1 MSMFGFLGDALA
13 HGAEALA
20 PLFGPAAMAATI
32 VLCTL
37 GVRAALHPLARAAT
51 RGEKARTALAP
62 QLAALQRKHKGH
74 PERLQKATSE
84 LYAETGSSPLAGCL
98 PTLLQMPVFF
108 VMYHLFT
115 TGGGGLL
122 HHTLLGAPLG
132 GHWSQALADGGP
144 FGPQGRVYLAL
155 FALIAAVATWNYRRA
170 RATMAKAPQPAAGAG
185 PALPGMASMAKV
197 MPLLSFGTL
206 ITVAVVPLAAGL
218 YMVTTTTWTACERA
232 LLHRDRKRGEAD
244 ADAATAAARPEGKP
258 AGGKPAKGTP
268 VKALAAKGAP
278 AKGAPARTEAK
289 AAAASGG
296 QVPAPAGGA
305 TGTRAPQQGPAS
317 QRPAQQGPASQR
329 PAQQGPASQRTDRKG
344 APKTRAARQR
354 AARARANSQAGAG
367 SQAVAGSRTGAGSRS
382 RTRPADGPKPQK
394 TGASREAVAE
404 TATTTR

>member
-13 HGAEALA
+13 HGAEAIA
-20 PLFGPAAMAATI
+20 PLFGSAAMAATI

-37 GVRAALHPLARAAT
+37 GVRAALHPLARAAA

-98 PTLLQMPVFF
+98 PTLLQLPVFF
-108 VMYHLFT
+108 VMYHLFS

-122 HHTLLGAPLG
+122 DHTLLGAPLG
-132 GHWSQALADGGP
+132 GHWSEALAHGGL
-144 FGPQGRVYLAL
+144 FGPRGLVYLAL
-155 FALIAAVATWNYRRA
+155 FALVAAVATWNFRRA

-185 PALPGMASMAKV
+185 AALPGMASMAKV

-232 LLHRDRKRGEAD
+232 LLQRDRDRDRRRGER
-244 ADAATAAARPEGKP
+244 DAATAAAPSAAAPSAGKP
-258 AGGKPAKGTP
+258 AAEKPAAGKPA
-268 VKALAAKGAP
+268 
-278 AKGAPARTEAK
+278 RTKAK
-289 AAAASGG
+289 AAAPSEEQA
-296 QVPAPAGGA
+296 PAPADGA
-305 TGTRAPQQGPAS
+305 PGTRAPQQ
-317 QRPAQQGPASQR
+317 RPAP
-329 PAQQGPASQRTDRKG
+329 QRTDRKG

-354 AARARANSQAGAG
+354 AARARVNSQTRAD
-367 SQAVAGSRTGAGSRS
+367 SQA
-382 RTRPADGPKPQK
+382 RTRPAGGAKPQ
-394 TGASREAVAE
+394 TDGASGETVGKAAREAVRQTVRETVGE